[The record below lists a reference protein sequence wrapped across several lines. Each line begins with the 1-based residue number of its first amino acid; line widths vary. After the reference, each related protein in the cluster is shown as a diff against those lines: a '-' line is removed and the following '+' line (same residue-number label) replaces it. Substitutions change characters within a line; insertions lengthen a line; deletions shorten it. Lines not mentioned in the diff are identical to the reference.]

1 MCVALYHLFPLLSL
15 YFVCFANDDF
25 MHWML
30 LTLTLINETVFDDS
44 IMNSYT
50 YTTLPSIIVF
60 LYRSKFTPQS
70 VWSCRFAMGSSSEKM
85 LCCERYKNVI
95 YNTFQGVKLSNNF
108 TSFTTLMHQQQFG
121 ALEYA
126 RVLVTV
132 LIMIRYLHA

>member
-1 MCVALYHLFPLLSL
+1 
-15 YFVCFANDDF
+15 
-25 MHWML
+25 
-30 LTLTLINETVFDDS
+30 
-44 IMNSYT
+44 
-50 YTTLPSIIVF
+50 
-60 LYRSKFTPQS
+60 
-70 VWSCRFAMGSSSEKM
+70 M

-132 LIMIRYLHA
+132 LILYLARSSLSMSILPPSITLLLRYSVTLLLCYMTQCVTSQCIVPSTSAIQIDLLAK